1 MRRTHLEEADMSR
14 SVRGIEGRDQ
24 AAVARI
30 FSAAVFH
37 ELLKSGQSPT
47 FARLVK
53 ESGLDLSNSAG
64 SVGQIFDHA
73 FSLLKRKVYRNEYA
87 YKSAVAQ
94 KVLLG
99 AHSLRTASMIGE
111 FRVGSSKADLVI
123 LNGTSTAYEI
133 KSDRDKLDR
142 LETQVVSYSEVFAS
156 VAVLCAEKHLQ
167 AVLAA
172 VPEFVGVSVLTD
184 RFQISSFRKSIEEP
198 GRTKSV
204 SILDSVTR
212 KEAVMILDKLGIEAP
227 RVPNTQM
234 YGALKKI
241 FEVVPSE
248 QIHSQMVQV
257 LKNTRSL
264 SGLVEAVD
272 GLPASLRLFA
282 LTVPFGDRGREN
294 LFCAMDTP
302 VLEAMKWG

>member
-1 MRRTHLEEADMSR
+1 MSR
-14 SVRGIEGRDQ
+14 SVREIESGDQ
-24 AAVARI
+24 AAVARL

-37 ELLKSGQSPT
+37 ELLKSGQSST

-53 ESGLDLSNSAG
+53 ESGLDVSHSTNSV
-64 SVGQIFDHA
+64 SQIFDHA

-87 YKSAVAQ
+87 YKTAVAQ

-111 FRVGSSKADLVI
+111 FRVGSNKADLVI

-133 KSDRDKLDR
+133 KSERDRLDR
-142 LETQVVSYSEVFAS
+142 LGMQVVSYSEVFAS
-156 VAVLCAEKHLQ
+156 VAVLCAEKHLR

-172 VPEFVGVSVLTD
+172 VPDFVGVSVLTD
-184 RFQISSFRKSIEEP
+184 RFQISSFRKSIDGPE
-198 GRTKSV
+198 RTKSV
-204 SILDSVTR
+204 SILDAVTR
-212 KEAVMILDKLGIEAP
+212 KEAIMILNGLGIEAP

-234 YGALKKI
+234 YGALKSI
-241 FEVVPSE
+241 FEAIPSE
-248 QIHSQMVQV
+248 RVHNQMVQT
-257 LKNTRSL
+257 LKNTRNLSSL
-264 SGLVEAVD
+264 AETVD

-282 LTVPFGDRGREN
+282 LTVPFGGRGREN

-302 VLEAMKWG
+302 VSEAMKWG